1 MITDPATARPAAN
14 SAPQASRA
22 LPSDAV
28 TFLNMLT
35 VQMRNQDPLNPMAPT
50 DFAVQLATFS
60 SVEQQLQT
68 NSLLQSML
76 SRAGLADMGS
86 WIGMEARIEGAGW
99 FEGSAMTL
107 SARPAPE
114 ADRAFLVVRNALG
127 QVVDR
132 QETDPDGGVIIWE
145 GIGEDGLTLPEGHYA
160 FTLEAL
166 SGEQLVTTS
175 PVASFMRIQEVR
187 MDAGAAILV
196 LQGGMEI
203 DGAEVSG
210 LRQPAA

>member
-1 MITDPATARPAAN
+1 MITDPTTLRPAATT
-14 SAPQASRA
+14 APPVNRA

-68 NSLLQSML
+68 NTLLQSML

-86 WIGMEARIEGAGW
+86 WIGMEARIEGEGW
-99 FEGSAMTL
+99 FDGSAMSL

-114 ADRAFLVVRNALG
+114 GERAFLVVRNALG

-132 QETDPDGGVIIWE
+132 READIAGGAITWE
-145 GIGEDGLTLPEGHYA
+145 GIDENGLPLPEGQYF

-166 SGEQLVTTS
+166 SGEQLVGS
-175 PVASFMRIQEVR
+175 APVASFMRVEEVR
-187 MDAGAAILV
+187 MDAGAAILI

-203 DGAEVSG
+203 SGAEVSG
-210 LRQPAA
+210 LRKPAA